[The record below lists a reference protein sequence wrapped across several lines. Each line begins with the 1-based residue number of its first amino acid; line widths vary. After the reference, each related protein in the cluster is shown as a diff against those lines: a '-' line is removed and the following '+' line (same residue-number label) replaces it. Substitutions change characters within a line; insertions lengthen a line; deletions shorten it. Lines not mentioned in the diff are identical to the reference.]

1 MAQRLFNTCFNSYNS
16 NCIDIGMNFG
26 TKLVFRYL
34 FCWLEIQILPI
45 FPKLTVKIQI
55 IAEHT
60 QSRRVGTAANYKVLH
75 NHISAQLLLS
85 KHRHSKS
92 LQALKAN
99 QLHHKDT

>member
-1 MAQRLFNTCFNSYNS
+1 
-16 NCIDIGMNFG
+16 MNFG

-34 FCWLEIQILPI
+34 FCRLEIQIIVRL
-45 FPKLTVKIQI
+45 FSKLTVKSQI

-60 QSRRVGTAANYKVLH
+60 QLQRVGTAANYTVLH

-92 LQALKAN
+92 LQALRAN
-99 QLHHKDT
+99 QLHHKDI